1 MDRSFPGKEGAV
13 GHCCGWVGR
22 LVAGRAGE
30 EARAVVSLRVRV
42 KKGLRTLPCWHNR
55 EE

>member
-22 LVAGRAGE
+22 LVAGRAEE
-30 EARAVVSLRVRV
+30 EAREVGRATPGREGFVNHAKGSLV
-42 KKGLRTLPCWHNR
+42 PP
-55 EE
+55 